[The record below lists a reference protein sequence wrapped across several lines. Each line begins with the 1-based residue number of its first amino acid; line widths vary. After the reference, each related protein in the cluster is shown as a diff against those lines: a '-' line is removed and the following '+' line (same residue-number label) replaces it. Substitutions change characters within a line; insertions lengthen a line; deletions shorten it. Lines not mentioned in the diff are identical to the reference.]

1 MRHRNKLKMLIVF
14 GTRPEAI
21 KLAPVVLEAR
31 RRTWAAPIV
40 CVTAQH
46 RQMLDQMLDVFGIKP
61 DIDLAIMTHRQ
72 TLHAITSRILTRLQ
86 RVLSETQPHL
96 LIVQGDTTT
105 TFAASLAAFY
115 ERIPVAHV
123 EAGLR
128 TWRKEEPFPEELNRK
143 LADSLAD
150 YYFPATED
158 NRLNLLKEGVD
169 PARVFVVGNTV
180 VDALIHI
187 LKASRRKNCP
197 GLPNISPSRRLIVVT
212 AHRRESFGEPL
223 KNICTAIKRISEL
236 AEDVEIV
243 YPVHLNP
250 NVLKPVREYLGN
262 SERIHLLPPLDYV
275 TFVELLRRSHLI
287 LTDSG
292 GVQEEAPSLK
302 KPVIVMR
309 EVTERPEGVTAG
321 FVKVVGTSVNAIVE
335 STRKLLDDPTVHT
348 RLKLIPN
355 PYGDGNSAQRILTI
369 ISRHRSELMKN
380 S

>member
-1 MRHRNKLKMLIVF
+1 MLIVF

-21 KLAPVVLEAR
+21 KLAPIVLEAR
-31 RRTWAAPIV
+31 RRAWAEPIV

-46 RQMLDQMLDVFGIKP
+46 RQMLDQMLEVFGITP

-86 RVLSETQPHL
+86 KVLSAVRPHL

-128 TWRKEEPFPEELNRK
+128 TWRKDEPFPEELNRK
-143 LADSLAD
+143 LADALAD

-158 NRLNLLKEGVD
+158 NRLNLLREGAD
-169 PARVFVVGNTV
+169 PARVFVTGNTV
-180 VDALIHI
+180 VDALDHI
-187 LKASRRKNCP
+187 LKVNRRRRDYP
-197 GLPNISPSRRLIVVT
+197 GLPDVNPSRRMIVVT

-223 KNICTAIKRISEL
+223 KNICEAIKRISVL
-236 AEDVEIV
+236 ADDVEIV

-250 NVLKPVREYLGN
+250 HVLKPVQKYLGDR
-262 SERIHLLPPLDYV
+262 ERIHLLPPLDYI
-275 TFVELLRRSHLI
+275 TFVELLRRSYLI

-292 GVQEEAPSLK
+292 GIQEEAPSLK
-302 KPVIVMR
+302 KPVVVMR
-309 EVTERPEGVTAG
+309 DVTERPEGIKAG
-321 FVKVVGTSVNAIVE
+321 FVKVVGTRVEAIVE
-335 STRKLLDDPTVHT
+335 TARELLEDRSVHQRLTR
-348 RLKLIPN
+348 IPN
-355 PYGDGNSAQRILTI
+355 PYGDGRSARRILTI
-369 ISRHRSELMKN
+369 IGRLRSELMAR
-380 S
+380 